1 MERLALKFS
10 NQAIDTISIKT
21 SNSLTK
27 STMSTKF
34 CVFPQTYTHGKDQQA
49 KTGMLLKIPFGLGMT
64 IQKTILS
71 EWDITAMKPNSW
83 V

>member
-1 MERLALKFS
+1 
-10 NQAIDTISIKT
+10 
-21 SNSLTK
+21 
-27 STMSTKF
+27 MSTKF